1 MQALLVL
8 QGHEAE
14 QAVSAVGEDV
24 AAPGVWSTLGR
35 C

>member
-14 QAVSAVGEDV
+14 QAVGAVREDV
-24 AAPGVWSTLGR
+24 AAPGVGSTLGR